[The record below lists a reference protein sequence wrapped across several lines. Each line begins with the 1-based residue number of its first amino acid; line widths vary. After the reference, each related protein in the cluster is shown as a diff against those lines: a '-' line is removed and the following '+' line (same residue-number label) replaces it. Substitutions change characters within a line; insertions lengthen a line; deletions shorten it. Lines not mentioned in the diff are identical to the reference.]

1 MLRKTPSS
9 LRLLVAK
16 FPPGPAPSEMT
27 MPIPKRHRGEN
38 EFLPHESASGFPF
51 EVSQKKIEV
60 KEACR
65 HCKRTISRNIYMAR
79 DVAYCSPIC
88 RAIACRTQDMIKA
101 NSYEIKRTTL
111 RV

>member
-60 KEACR
+60 KE
-65 HCKRTISRNIYMAR
+65 

-111 RV
+111 R